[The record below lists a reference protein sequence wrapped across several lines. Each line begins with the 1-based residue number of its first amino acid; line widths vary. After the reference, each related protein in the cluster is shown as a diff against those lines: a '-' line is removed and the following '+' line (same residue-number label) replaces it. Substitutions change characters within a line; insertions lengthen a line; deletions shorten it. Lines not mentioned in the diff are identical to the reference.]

1 MQRIILAGKASDYTE
16 TTFLNWLNRRSD
28 IVEYV
33 NNQEPCI
40 TDCYSKPPMCN
51 NGMDGVKFK
60 YLGANLGNDRKG
72 RSITMSIEANNFKML
87 LPGDFEG
94 VDIECLLVNEWAVV
108 GWNITHTHMK
118 LSRHG
123 DFNDSNS
130 QKFLNAIQPNIAF
143 VTNAYPTEPNYHPS
157 CNIITR

>member
-1 MQRIILAGKASDYTE
+1 M
-16 TTFLNWLNRRSD
+16 NRRSD

-33 NNQEPCI
+33 NNQQPCI
-40 TDCYSKPPMCN
+40 TDCYSTPPICN
-51 NGMDGVKFK
+51 NGLDGVKFK

-72 RSITMSIEANNFKML
+72 RSITTSIEANNFKML

-94 VDIECLLVNEWAVV
+94 VDIECLLVNEWAVA
-108 GWNITHTHMK
+108 GWNMTHTHMK

-130 QKFLNAIQPNIAF
+130 QKLLDTIQPDIAF
-143 VTNAYPTEPNYHPS
+143 ITNAYPVAPNYHPS
-157 CNIITR
+157 CGVIRR